1 MNDEPPLKTRPVFL
15 IILVAVIFILVLY
28 SAAAILTECAR
39 IRSDASNKDKEM
51 ALLHAGLEKAS
62 KEKEKLSKSLAQME
76 EKISDLKAQKELF
89 TSVIET
95 LTKKGEDAD
104 DKSRA

>member
-1 MNDEPPLKTRPVFL
+1 MTP
-15 IILVAVIFILVLY
+15 
-28 SAAAILTECAR
+28 
-39 IRSDASNKDKEM
+39 
-51 ALLHAGLEKAS
+51 HAGLEKAS